1 LQSGHEERS
10 AGVAALESRIRELEA
25 DTSQLDTLRHT
36 AQLFTQ
42 LQVRHREGL
51 ESHIRELEADTSQLD
66 TLRHTAQLL
75 TQLQVRTSGGGGLEC
90 CIREL

>member
-1 LQSGHEERS
+1 LLGVEFLLLISILLQSGHAERS

-42 LQVRHREGL
+42 LQVRKSG
-51 ESHIRELEADTSQLD
+51 IQPTQINADPCG
-66 TLRHTAQLL
+66 
-75 TQLQVRTSGGGGLEC
+75 SGY
-90 CIREL
+90 